1 MIDSSHLTICMFS
14 NLYPPVCSGSSTQ
27 CSQLAHELSK
37 RGHEVVVITAHL
49 DKQTALYEN
58 VDGVHV
64 YRLPAL
70 HLPKMAVSLNFPWL
84 NSTFVPGNARRV
96 NAIFNKHKPDVI
108 HLHNHMFDL
117 SFSAIRTAR
126 QFNIPLVITIHTL
139 IKHPRQI
146 YNLMLYPL
154 DRQLLKHAVIE
165 KADLILCPDATI
177 ERYVSEAFGPVD
189 KTLLP
194 YGITQMSEPSEQ
206 QMVSIRQ
213 KYGLKNS
220 PVILSLGHLHEI
232 RNRKELIEILP
243 ALLPRFP
250 DLKLM
255 IVGDVGTNS
264 AETLAKRLGVNNA
277 VIFTGSVPHS
287 EVPNYLGIADL
298 EAHWFHESNPQN
310 KTLGI
315 AALEAMGAGKV
326 VVGTADED
334 VYGKG
339 VLVNDCNVILVS
351 LASLGNL
358 ALRITQ
364 LLENDQK
371 RAEIGMQAQKTI
383 VSHFSWD
390 SVCKQTLAAY
400 RCALEKRQKNFND

>member
-1 MIDSSHLTICMFS
+1 MTNSPHRTICMFS
-14 NLYPPVCSGSSTQ
+14 NLYPPVYSGSSTQ
-27 CSQLAHELSK
+27 CSQLARELVN
-37 RGHEVVVITAHL
+37 RGHEVIVITARL
-49 DKQTALYEN
+49 DKQTAPYEKI
-58 VDGVHV
+58 DGVHI
-64 YRLPAL
+64 YRLSAL
-70 HLPKMAVSLNFPWL
+70 HLPKMTVSLNFPWL

-96 NAIFNKHKPDVI
+96 NAIFDQHKPDVI

-117 SFSAIRTAR
+117 AFSAVRAAR
-126 QFNIPLVITIHTL
+126 RFNIPLVVTIHTL
-139 IKHPRQI
+139 IKHPRPI
-146 YNLMLYPL
+146 YNWILYPL
-154 DRQLLKHAVIE
+154 DRQFLKHSVIE

-189 KTLLP
+189 NILLP
-194 YGITQMSEPSEQ
+194 YGITQMPEPARQKMEL
-206 QMVSIRQ
+206 IRQ
-213 KYGLKNS
+213 NYGLKNS

-243 ALLPRFP
+243 DLLPRFP

-255 IVGDVGTNS
+255 IVGDIGTNS
-264 AETLAKRLGVNNA
+264 AESLARRLGVSNA
-277 VIFTGSVPHS
+277 VIFTGSVPHAD
-287 EVPNYLGIADL
+287 VPAYLGIADL

-339 VLVNDCNVILVS
+339 VLANNRNVILVN
-351 LASLGNL
+351 LASLENL
-358 ALRITQ
+358 ALRISD
-364 LLENDQK
+364 LLENEQK
-371 RAEIGMQAQKTI
+371 RAAIGAQAQKTI
-383 VSHFSWD
+383 VEHFSWD

-400 RCALEKRQKNFND
+400 ECVIEKKAKGYQ

>member
-1 MIDSSHLTICMFS
+1 MMDSPHRTICMFS
-14 NLYPPVCSGSSTQ
+14 NLYPPVYSGSSTQ
-27 CSQLAHELSK
+27 CSQLACELSK
-37 RGHEVVVITAHL
+37 RGHEVVVITTHL
-49 DKQTALYEN
+49 DKQTAPYEN
-58 VDGVHV
+58 IDGVHV
-64 YRLPAL
+64 YRLPTI

-84 NSTFVPGNARRV
+84 NSTFVPGNTRRI
-96 NAIFNKHKPDVI
+96 NAIFNKHRPDVI

-117 SFSAIRTAR
+117 AFSAVHAAR
-126 QFNIPLVITIHTL
+126 QFKIPLVITIHTL
-139 IKHPRQI
+139 IKHPRSV
-146 YNLMLYPL
+146 YNWILYPL
-154 DRQLLKHAVIE
+154 DRQLLKRTVIE

-177 ERYVSEAFGPVD
+177 ERYVSEAFGSVD

-194 YGITQMSEPSEQ
+194 YGITQMPAPSEH
-206 QMVSIRQ
+206 QMASIRQ
-213 KYGLKNS
+213 RYGLENA

-243 ALLPRFP
+243 ALISRFP
-250 DLKLM
+250 ALKLM

-264 AETLAKRLGVNNA
+264 AEILAKRLGVSEA

-287 EVPNYLGIADL
+287 DVPAYLGIADL

-339 VLVNDCNVILVS
+339 VLDNDHNVILV
-351 LASLGNL
+351 NL
-358 ALRITQ
+358 TNLENIKLRITD
-364 LLENDQK
+364 LLENEQK
-371 RAEIGMQAQKTI
+371 RSAIGIQAQKTI
-383 VSHFSWD
+383 VNHFSWA

-400 RCALEKRQKNFND
+400 DCVMEKKAKGYQ

>member
-1 MIDSSHLTICMFS
+1 MANSPHRTICMFS
-14 NLYPPVCSGSSTQ
+14 NLYPPVYSGSSTQ
-27 CSQLAHELSK
+27 CSQLAHELVQ
-37 RGHEVVVITAHL
+37 RGHEVIVITADL
-49 DKQTALYEN
+49 DKETAPYEKI
-58 VDGVHV
+58 DGVHV

-84 NSTFVPGNARRV
+84 NSTFVPGNAHRV
-96 NAIFNKHKPDVI
+96 NAIFDKHKPDVI

-117 SFSAIRTAR
+117 AFSAVRAAR
-126 QFNIPLVITIHTL
+126 QFNIPLVVTIHTL
-139 IKHPRQI
+139 IKHPRPI
-146 YNLMLYPL
+146 YNWILYPL
-154 DRQLLKHAVIE
+154 DRQFLKRTVIE

-177 ERYVSEAFGPVD
+177 EKYVSEAFGPVD
-189 KTLLP
+189 KILLP
-194 YGITQMSEPSEQ
+194 YGITQMPEPARQTME
-206 QMVSIRQ
+206 SIRQ
-213 KYGLKNS
+213 NYGLKNS

-243 ALLPRFP
+243 DLLPRFP

-255 IVGDVGTNS
+255 IVGDIGTNS
-264 AETLAKRLGVNNA
+264 AESLARRLGISNA
-277 VIFTGSVPHS
+277 VIFTGSVPHAD
-287 EVPNYLGIADL
+287 VPAYLGIADL

-339 VLVNDCNVILVS
+339 VLANNRNVILVN
-351 LASLGNL
+351 LASLENL
-358 ALRITQ
+358 ALRISD
-364 LLENDQK
+364 LLENEQK
-371 RAEIGMQAQKTI
+371 RAAIGAQAQKTI
-383 VSHFSWD
+383 AEHFSWD

-400 RCALEKRQKNFND
+400 ECVIEKKAKGYQ